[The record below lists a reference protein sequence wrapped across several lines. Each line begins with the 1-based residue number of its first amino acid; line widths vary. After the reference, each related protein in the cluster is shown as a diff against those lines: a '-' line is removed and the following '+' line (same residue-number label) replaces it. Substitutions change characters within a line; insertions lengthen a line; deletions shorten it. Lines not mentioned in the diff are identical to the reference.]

1 MNNIIKICFVIIVS
15 NITLGVSAQG
25 SNAGKIT
32 FKCFFPN
39 KKQTNLSSNQE
50 MFFNSSESIQ
60 LSSKNNSKLDVNKE
74 DDNSLTLKLPYG
86 DSLGRQIYRSI
97 KEKIVITRR
106 PKNAI
111 SEAFIVKENWIE
123 INWKI
128 ESKTKKIGN
137 YTATMAKGS
146 FRGRDYT
153 AWFTYDIPAPFG
165 PWKLHGLPGLILEA
179 EDSEKMMRFYATEV
193 IIPFETNEI
202 IKVPTAENE
211 ITHKEEI
218 YLQDNFDK
226 ILAKKMNARLPKGS
240 SLTPTPNDDGRK
252 YREEKTFEW
261 EIETI
266 DENKKD

>member
-1 MNNIIKICFVIIVS
+1 MNNIIKICLLIIVS
-15 NITLGVSAQG
+15 NISLGVSAQG
-25 SNAGKIT
+25 SNTGKIT

-39 KKQTNLSSNQE
+39 KKQNNLSSIQE
-50 MFFNSSESIQ
+50 MYFNSSACIQ

-86 DSLGRQIYRSI
+86 DSLGRQIYRNL

-111 SEAFIVKENWIE
+111 SEAFIVKENWVA

-128 ESKTKKIGN
+128 ESNTKKIGN

-146 FRGRDYT
+146 FRGRDYIV
-153 AWFTYDIPAPFG
+153 WFTYDIPVPFG

-193 IIPFETNEI
+193 IIPFKTTEI
-202 IKVPTAENE
+202 IRVPTAENE
-211 ITHKEEI
+211 IAHKEEI

-240 SLTPTPNDDGRK
+240 SLTPIPNNDGRK
-252 YREEKTFEW
+252 YREENIFEW
-261 EIETI
+261 ETKAI